1 MKDTFLAPKTN
12 GESLYKEKGSKFYGF
27 CLNVQNVE
35 EAKEKIKNIAKDFYD
50 SRHVCF
56 AYRIDPQ
63 NPKERANDDG
73 EPANTA
79 GTPIL
84 NQIYSSEAFN
94 ILVVVVRY
102 FGGTKLG
109 VPGLIRSYKQA
120 AKEAIEALMDMQIAS
135 HALPETVEISKK
147 LTPEEE
153 PKVQE
158 RNNPHKQPQQ
168 EERGASFHEKSE
180 KNSKVN
186 TGGSYR
192 RKIKVKYKK
201 PKTKGDKNYNKRN
214 KKRR

>member
-120 AKEAIEALMDMQIAS
+120 AKEAIEDAGLKEQVLSKTYKMTADYAHVNKMMRIIKENELPILSQESNIAMTVTVSVRLSLIERLESQMNKQI
-135 HALPETVEISKK
+135 HIIFEET
-147 LTPEEE
+147 
-153 PKVQE
+153 
-158 RNNPHKQPQQ
+158 
-168 EERGASFHEKSE
+168 
-180 KNSKVN
+180 
-186 TGGSYR
+186 
-192 RKIKVKYKK
+192 
-201 PKTKGDKNYNKRN
+201 
-214 KKRR
+214 